1 MSPPGLNG
9 WLVQRLRTLDTHF
22 EGYAP
27 LTAFLRTSAKT
38 FFPSASHSCEPTQRI
53 SLSRDSLT

>member
-1 MSPPGLNG
+1 MFPPGLNG

-27 LTAFLRTSAKT
+27 LQPFCVPRRKLFSRQPVIRVSLRNEFRLVA
-38 FFPSASHSCEPTQRI
+38 I
-53 SLSRDSLT
+53 L